1 MMANVPAAAF
11 PCTAST
17 DPVNTARVRAW
28 IVAAFV
34 WFAAA
39 LLAGFLYS
47 LQFLRIYPAGDVEWL
62 SPGRVRV
69 THTSGVAFGF
79 LVTATLGL
87 LEYVIPRLTRRPVL
101 SQLVGWIAFWVWNG
115 IVAASVAGYLFFG
128 QMQAIEWGE
137 TPVWIDP
144 IVMVALAIVAVNNV
158 LGPIL
163 GHALQSKRG
172 LYVSLWYF
180 IAAFVWTALNYFVG
194 NFLPQ
199 YWVAGSAG
207 ASLTSMYIH
216 DLVGLYV
223 TPVGWGLMY
232 YLVPVVL
239 RKPIYSHKA
248 SLLGFWSLAFLYPLN
263 GAHHYLQSPIPM
275 WVQSLSVVTSVGV
288 HLVVYTVIYNFW
300 QTLRQGGI
308 EIYSRLPL
316 RWFVAGAI
324 SYLLTCMQCALHV
337 TMTVQTHVHFTDWVV
352 GHAHFVMFGTFSF
365 FVFGFVHF
373 LWPSLVGKRAWYS
386 ERWNEWLFWLLAIA
400 NLVLWI
406 SLMIS
411 GLLQGSSWIALEP
424 FTKSVTASV
433 PYWLVRSIAG
443 TAILVGIAFLIA
455 NLWLTA
461 VSAREGEPE
470 SSLQP
475 AAA

>member
-1 MMANVPAAAF
+1 MSSTTPAPVGAA
-11 PCTAST
+11 T
-17 DPVNTARVRAW
+17 DVVNKTRVRAW
-28 IVAAFV
+28 LIAAFF
-34 WFAAA
+34 WFSAA

-47 LQFLRIYPAGDVEWL
+47 LQFLRIYPAEGVEWL

-101 SQLVGWIAFWVWNG
+101 SQAVGWFAFWAWNG
-115 IVAASVAGYLFFG
+115 ILTATVVGYLFFG

-144 IVMVALAIVAVNNV
+144 VVLVALAIVAVNNV

-163 GHALQSKRG
+163 GFALTSGQG

-223 TPVGWGLMY
+223 TPIGWGLMY

-239 RKPIYSHKA
+239 KKPIFSHKA

-275 WVQSLSVVTSVGV
+275 WVQSLSIVTSVGV

-300 QTLRQGGI
+300 QTLRQGGTDV
-308 EIYSRLPL
+308 YSKLPL
-316 RWFVAGAI
+316 RWFVAGAL

-365 FVFGFVHF
+365 FIFGFVHF
-373 LWPSLVGKRAWYS
+373 LWPSLVGKKAWYS
-386 ERWNEWLFWLLAIA
+386 ERLNHWAFWLLATA
-400 NLVLWI
+400 NLVMWI

-411 GLLQGSSWIALEP
+411 GLIQGNSWIALEP
-424 FTKSVTASV
+424 FTKSITASV
-433 PYWLVRSIAG
+433 PYWLVRSVSG
-443 TAILVGIAFLIA
+443 TAILAGMAFMIV
-455 NLWLTA
+455 NLWKTA
-461 VSAREGEPE
+461 SAEPE
-470 SSLQP
+470 ADVSLSQHP
-475 AAA
+475 AVA

>member
-1 MMANVPAAAF
+1 LTRAAA
-11 PCTAST
+11 
-17 DPVNTARVRAW
+17 PVPDVVNRARVRAW
-28 IVAAFV
+28 LTAAFF

-39 LLAGFLYS
+39 IVAGFLYS
-47 LQFLRIYPAGDVEWL
+47 LQFLRLYPAEGVEWL

-79 LVTATLGL
+79 LVTATVGL
-87 LEYVIPRLTRRPVL
+87 LEYVVPRLTRRPVL
-101 SQLVGWIAFWVWNG
+101 SQAVGWFAFWTWNA
-115 IVAASVAGYLFFG
+115 ILTATVVGYLFFG

-137 TPVWIDP
+137 TPTWIDP
-144 IVMVALAIVAVNNV
+144 VVLVALAVVAVNNV

-163 GHALQSKRG
+163 RFALETRQG

-223 TPVGWGLMY
+223 TPIGWGLMY

-239 RKPIYSHKA
+239 GKPVFSHKA

-300 QTLRQGGI
+300 QTLRQGGMDV
-308 EIYSRLPL
+308 YKKLPL
-316 RWFVAGAI
+316 RWFTAGAI
-324 SYLLTCMQCALHV
+324 SYLLTCLQCALHV

-352 GHAHFVMFGTFSF
+352 GHAHFVMFGTFAF
-365 FVFGFVHF
+365 FIFGFVHY
-373 LWPSLVGKRAWYS
+373 LWPTLCGKPGWYS
-386 ERWNEWLFWLLAIA
+386 ERLNHWAFWLLVVANFVMWIA
-400 NLVLWI
+400 
-406 SLMIS
+406 LMIS
-411 GLLQGSSWIALEP
+411 GLIQGSSWIALEP

-433 PYWLVRSIAG
+433 PYWLIRSIAG
-443 TAILVGIAFLIA
+443 TAILAGMTMMFV
-455 NLWLTA
+455 NLWKTA
-461 VSAREGEPE
+461 SAEPE
-470 SSLQP
+470 LDTALALHP
-475 AAA
+475 AGA